1 MGFFLQNAWLIP
13 LFPLLGFA
21 IITLLPFIR
30 ASKALS
36 GWVAIILMAAATV
49 VALGVGWE
57 VASGVHVA
65 PDGTAAV
72 VATDEHAPEGEVAA
86 ESESFTFPA
95 ANIVQ
100 TFRWAPAG
108 GDASFTMGYYIDP
121 AAAAMLV
128 MVTITATCIHLF
140 SLGYMAHDE
149 RQSRFFSFISLFTA
163 AMLLMVLASNLLLF
177 FMAWEMMGLCS

>member
-21 IITLLPFIR
+21 IITLLPFLR
-30 ASKALS
+30 ANKPLS
-36 GWVAIILMAAATV
+36 GWIAIGLMVAATV

-65 PDGTAAV
+65 PDGTV
-72 VATDEHAPEGEVAA
+72 EVAPTEEHAAEGE
-86 ESESFTFPA
+86 SFVFPP

-108 GDASFTMGYYIDP
+108 GDASFTM
-121 AAAAMLV
+121 
-128 MVTITATCIHLF
+128 
-140 SLGYMAHDE
+140 
-149 RQSRFFSFISLFTA
+149 
-163 AMLLMVLASNLLLF
+163 
-177 FMAWEMMGLCS
+177 